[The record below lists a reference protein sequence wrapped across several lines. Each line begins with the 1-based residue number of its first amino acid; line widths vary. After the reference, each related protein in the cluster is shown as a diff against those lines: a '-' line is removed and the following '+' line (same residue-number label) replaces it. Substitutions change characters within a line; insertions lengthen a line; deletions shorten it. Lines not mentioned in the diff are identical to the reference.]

1 MDPAERSKVKTAI
14 TRLED
19 ELAVSMGEIETAD
32 YIICLGADPINEAPM
47 LALALRQAQKNGAK
61 IVVIDPRPVFLPLD
75 FRHLAIISDDLSGL
89 VRLLI
94 KATGDRQVAASLGEK
109 AAKFYDTLPDRN
121 QISGLKEDLF
131 AEVVDGI
138 KISQR
143 PVIICGTDI
152 PPVQTPGI
160 AADFALSLRAAD
172 KNSGLFY
179 LLPGANAFGA
189 GLLSDNK
196 ASMLSIIEAIEDG
209 DIRAL
214 FLVESD
220 PFFQFSDRKR
230 LAQALDALD
239 LLIVLDY
246 INSDAVQKAHIFI
259 PSTTIYE
266 SDGVFVNQE
275 GRAQR
280 IQQAYSGGVPIV
292 QSGGGTHPPRI
303 YGSGIPGAAP
313 APAWL
318 TMAQIS
324 DGQATSET
332 KTPPATHNKCPADIV
347 PELADADLT
356 SDIPDEGLR
365 LNLRAKMDL
374 RFTTDFSG
382 QPENHRSGPGNLQLV
397 LTDLT
402 FGTEVLSA
410 HTECLWELETE
421 PAVMMHTSEADS
433 LDLADDDRV
442 SIQTEN
448 GKFEAKLKVVDNMAT
463 GVLVVPRHHQI
474 SWQIF
479 EAGAFS
485 IGRDQIKKVAVK
497 PF

>member
-1 MDPAERSKVKTAI
+1 
-14 TRLED
+14 
-19 ELAVSMGEIETAD
+19 
-32 YIICLGADPINEAPM
+32 
-47 LALALRQAQKNGAK
+47 
-61 IVVIDPRPVFLPLD
+61 
-75 FRHLAIISDDLSGL
+75 
-89 VRLLI
+89 
-94 KATGDRQVAASLGEK
+94 
-109 AAKFYDTLPDRN
+109 
-121 QISGLKEDLF
+121 
-131 AEVVDGI
+131 
-138 KISQR
+138 
-143 PVIICGTDI
+143 
-152 PPVQTPGI
+152 
-160 AADFALSLRAAD
+160 
-172 KNSGLFY
+172 
-179 LLPGANAFGA
+179 
-189 GLLSDNK
+189 
-196 ASMLSIIEAIEDG
+196 
-209 DIRAL
+209 
-214 FLVESD
+214 
-220 PFFQFSDRKR
+220 
-230 LAQALDALD
+230 
-239 LLIVLDY
+239 
-246 INSDAVQKAHIFI
+246 
-259 PSTTIYE
+259 
-266 SDGVFVNQE
+266 
-275 GRAQR
+275 
-280 IQQAYSGGVPIV
+280 
-292 QSGGGTHPPRI
+292 
-303 YGSGIPGAAP
+303 
-313 APAWL
+313 
-318 TMAQIS
+318 MAQIS

-448 GKFEAKLKVVDNMAT
+448 GKFEAKLKVVENMAT